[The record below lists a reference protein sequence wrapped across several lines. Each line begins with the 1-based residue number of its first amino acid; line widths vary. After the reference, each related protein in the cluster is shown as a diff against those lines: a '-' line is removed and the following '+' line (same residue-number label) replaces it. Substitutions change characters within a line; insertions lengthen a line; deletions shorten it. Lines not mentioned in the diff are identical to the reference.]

1 MVVLVCDVSVS
12 AAREPSVVPA
22 WPVSAVPAV
31 PSVLPPVVDAVS
43 AGSGV
48 VLELDDGV
56 GVGVGVGAV
65 MLGDG
70 EPGDAGLVESL
81 GEELGGV

>member
-1 MVVLVCDVSVS
+1 VVVVACNVALS
-12 AAREPSVVPA
+12 AAPEPVLPA

-31 PSVLPPVVDAVS
+31 PSVLPPLVELVS

-56 GVGVGVGAV
+56 GVGDGDAGVMVA
-65 MLGDG
+65 DG
-70 EPGDAGLVESL
+70 EPEEVGLVESL